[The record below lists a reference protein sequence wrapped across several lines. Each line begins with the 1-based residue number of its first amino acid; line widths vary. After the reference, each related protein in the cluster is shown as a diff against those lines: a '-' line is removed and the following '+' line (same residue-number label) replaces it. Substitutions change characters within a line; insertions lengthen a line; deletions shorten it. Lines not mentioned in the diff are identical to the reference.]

1 MRLGNNTLNVRTK
14 CANENYSYMYICL
27 SVSQSVSFVKKKN
40 KSAKAFLVPPLLNL
54 HLILY

>member
-1 MRLGNNTLNVRTK
+1 
-14 CANENYSYMYICL
+14 MYICL

-54 HLILY
+54 HLILYWCGECMAG